1 MRYQYVVILKRESE
15 RTTDVLSFLL
25 CLLSSISFLYSAA
38 APVLDSGNAGGSS
51 YFLGGIAV
59 VLLAGVIF
67 NVVNRRSGR
76 ARIRYRYLLLLATL
90 GWLAMPVLP
99 YLAGLFVVLAFL
111 EYQTKRPL
119 EIGFDSDRVVINS
132 MIRRQYD
139 WSDFSNIVL
148 RDGLLTMDFKDNRLL
163 QKEVVD
169 EDEDDD
175 DVEEKEFNDYC
186 QARLLD
192 AAGRGEVF
200 QK

>member
-1 MRYQYVVILKRESE
+1 MHYQYVVILKRESE

-25 CLLSSISFLYSAA
+25 CLLSSILFLYSAA
-38 APVLDSGNAGGSS
+38 APVLGSGNASGQS

-59 VLLAGVIF
+59 VLLAGVLF
-67 NVVNRRSGR
+67 NLANRRAGR

-99 YLAGLFVVLAFL
+99 WLAGLFVVLAFL

-119 EIGFDSDRVVINS
+119 EIGFDSDRVVINTL
-132 MIRRQYD
+132 IRRQYD

-148 RDGLLTMDFKDNRLL
+148 RDGLLTMDFKNNRLL

-169 EDEDDD
+169 EEEDDD
-175 DVEEKEFNDYC
+175 DAEEKEFNDYC
-186 QARLLD
+186 QARLQE
-192 AAGRGEVF
+192 AAL
-200 QK
+200 K

>member
-1 MRYQYVVILKRESE
+1 MHYQYVVILKRESE

-25 CLLSSISFLYSAA
+25 CLLSSILFLYSAA
-38 APVLDSGNAGGSS
+38 APILGSGDAGGQS

-67 NVVNRRSGR
+67 NLANRRAGR

-99 YLAGLFVVLAFL
+99 WLAGLFVVLAFL

-119 EIGFDSDRVVINS
+119 EIGFDSDRVVINTL
-132 MIRRQYD
+132 IRRQYD

-148 RDGLLTMDFKDNRLL
+148 RDGLLTMDFKNNRLL

-169 EDEDDD
+169 EEEDDD
-175 DVEEKEFNDYC
+175 DAEEKEFNDYC
-186 QARLLD
+186 QARLQE
-192 AAGRGEVF
+192 AAL
-200 QK
+200 K